1 MIRILSVVAALA
13 IAAVAFAASFD
24 YGLKPR
30 KIAEGTYVLIGST
43 EDFSVANGGNIVNVG
58 FVVTSAGVVVID
70 TGPSKRYGEQLR
82 AAIRKVTDRPVVK
95 VVNTHFHP
103 DHFLG
108 NQVFADVG
116 VAALPAT
123 IQGIQTMG
131 GPFTDNMYRLC
142 GDWEAGTEPAAPT
155 LTQGDAV
162 EKIGDH
168 VFEFVALAGHTDGDL
183 AVFDRTTGVLFAG
196 DLVFFD
202 RAATTPHAN
211 IGAWLASL
219 ARLQALPYQQLVP
232 GHGPVVSDARAIEQ
246 TRDYLA
252 WLETTLKRAAD
263 KGEDMTEVM
272 ATPIPREFAAIP
284 LVHHEFSRSVTH
296 LFPALEQQALLRA
309 RK

>member
-1 MIRILSVVAALA
+1 MRRILTVIAALA
-13 IAAVAFAASFD
+13 IATAAFAATFD
-24 YGLKPR
+24 YGLTPQ
-30 KIAEGTYVLIGST
+30 KIADGTYVLIGRT
-43 EDFSVANGGNIVNVG
+43 EDFSIGNGGNIVNVG
-58 FVVTSAGVVVID
+58 FVVTSAGVMVID

-82 AAIRKVTDRPVVK
+82 AAIRKVTDKPVVK
-95 VVNTHFHP
+95 VINTHFHP

-108 NQVFADVG
+108 NQAFADVG

-131 GPFTDNMYRLC
+131 GPFTDNMYRMC
-142 GDWEAGTEPAAPT
+142 GDWEAGTEPAVPT
-155 LTQGDAV
+155 RPQAGGV
-162 EKIGDH
+162 ESIGDH
-168 VFEFVALAGHTDGDL
+168 TLEFLPLAGHTDGDL

-211 IGAWLASL
+211 VKVWLDSL
-219 ARLQALPYQQLVP
+219 ARLKALPYKQLVP

-246 TRDYLA
+246 TRDYLV
-252 WLETTLKRAAD
+252 WLETTLKKAAE
-263 KGEDMTEVM
+263 KGEDMAEVM
-272 ATPIPREFAAIP
+272 ATPIPKEFAAIP

-296 LFPALEQQALLRA
+296 LFPALEQQALGV